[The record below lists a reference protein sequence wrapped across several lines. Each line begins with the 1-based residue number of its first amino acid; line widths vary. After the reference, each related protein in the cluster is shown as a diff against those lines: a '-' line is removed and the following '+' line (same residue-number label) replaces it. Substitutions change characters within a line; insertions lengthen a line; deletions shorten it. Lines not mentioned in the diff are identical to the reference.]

1 MKYFTIEDEG
11 RASEASL
18 RHPTWHLLGNYA
30 AVSEIRYPTARSD
43 DDAVLAFCCGSVVC
57 FRSSQERGSSAQHFG
72 FHALNGLPQGRCSR
86 ADPSGVMTSWWLKV
100 SSARYF
106 AYHSVE
112 FHLSKGPVCLL
123 GPVFEEV
130 LSHTQCKVLV
140 AGATW
145 NHLLSVSWD
154 EAHPRVVLDC
164 INDSCL
170 EQIWVLKIPESVSG
184 RIIHSA
190 F

>member
-18 RHPTWHLLGNYA
+18 RHPTWHLLGNYD

-43 DDAVLAFCCGSVVC
+43 DAAVFAFCCGSVVC
-57 FRSSQERGSSAQHFG
+57 FCSSQEKVSSAQHFG
-72 FHALNGLPQGRCSR
+72 FHALNGLPQGRCFR
-86 ADPSGVMTSWWLKV
+86 ADLSGVMASWWLQV
-100 SSARYF
+100 SSARCF
-106 AYHSVE
+106 AYLSVE

-123 GPVFEEV
+123 GPVLDEM
-130 LSHTQCKVLV
+130 LSHTQCKVLF

-145 NHLLSVSWD
+145 NHLLSVFWD
-154 EAHPRVVLDC
+154 EAHPRVVLDS
-164 INDSCL
+164 INDCCL
-170 EQIWVLKIPESVSG
+170 EQTCVLRIPKSVSG
-184 RIIHSA
+184 RVMHSA